1 MTPAIAIQE
10 VLTRSIIGA
19 GETPAMG
26 QEFGWVEFVGKN
38 WGLGAVVLGLFG
50 WSTVKL
56 AGWAGPRIDRWL
68 EKRNSLVEKIED
80 RVVRALDGQEEIK
93 ESVTR
98 IDRRVDRI
106 ASVIGR
112 NCGKTEPPDSDT
124 ELGKTS
130 VHE

>member
-1 MTPAIAIQE
+1 MPPTIAIQE
-10 VLTRSIIGA
+10 LLARSAIGA
-19 GETPAMG
+19 GETAMG
-26 QEFGWVEFVGKN
+26 PGEFGWVEFAAKN

-50 WSTVKL
+50 WSTVRL
-56 AGWAGPRIDRWL
+56 AGWLAPRVDRWI

-93 ESVTR
+93 ESVVR
-98 IDRRVDRI
+98 IDRRIDRV

-112 NCGKTEPPDSDT
+112 NCGKAEPPDSDT

>member
-1 MTPAIAIQE
+1 MPPTIAIQE
-10 VLTRSIIGA
+10 MLTRSIIGA
-19 GETPAMG
+19 GDTAMG
-26 QEFGWVEFVGKN
+26 PTEFGWVEFAAKN

-50 WSTVKL
+50 WSTVRL
-56 AGWAGPRIDRWL
+56 AGWAAPRVDRWL
-68 EKRNSLVEKIED
+68 EKRNTLIEALQE
-80 RVVRALDGQEEIK
+80 RTVKALDGQEEIK
-93 ESVTR
+93 ESVVR